1 MLSVNLHSKRRLSL
15 VLISKGERVMMLPRL
30 SGLAP
35 DFLSGTES
43 TKRSYPNTPPF
54 AEQLIKMNLFL
65 SSSRLALRM
74 HSPFRPPVGVSSVTV
89 SLQPGAFRVERVAV
103 PPNLP
108 MAVAPLPNRRA
119 ISGSFLLATAASYSA
134 L

>member
-1 MLSVNLHSKRRLSL
+1 
-15 VLISKGERVMMLPRL
+15 
-30 SGLAP
+30 
-35 DFLSGTES
+35 
-43 TKRSYPNTPPF
+43 
-54 AEQLIKMNLFL
+54 
-65 SSSRLALRM
+65 
-74 HSPFRPPVGVSSVTV
+74 VTV